1 MLGSGDF
8 KIFFDYLFI
17 ILEYFCFKFYLILYI
32 VLIKKHLNCAKI
44 IDYPCLFFFLFNKIF
59 IYHIKV
65 IFLCINY

>member
-17 ILEYFCFKFYLILYI
+17 LKYFCFKFYLILYI

-59 IYHIKV
+59 IYYIKV

>member
-44 IDYPCLFFFLFNKIF
+44 IDYPCLFFSYSTKFLYIILK
-59 IYHIKV
+59 
-65 IFLCINY
+65 

>member
-32 VLIKKHLNCAKI
+32 VWIKNDLNLAKI
-44 IDYPCLFFFLFNKIF
+44 IDFSPFFSYATKFLYIILK
-59 IYHIKV
+59 
-65 IFLCINY
+65 